1 MPWYTQNPILWPGKS
16 RINIDKLFD
25 FEIPPEY
32 HLDKGLQYRPP
43 TLLVGGLGSSS
54 QLRKIGKRQPEWNS
68 KHADALLQNLCVVNP
83 HTFSGSGSDPCSLIK
98 KGFS

>member
-32 HLDKGLQYRPP
+32 HLDKIGPRHCW
-43 TLLVGGLGSSS
+43 LVVWDPHPSYGKLESAS
-54 QLRKIGKRQPEWNS
+54 Q
-68 KHADALLQNLCVVNP
+68 
-83 HTFSGSGSDPCSLIK
+83 SGSASMQMHFCKISVW
-98 KGFS
+98 